1 MWHRD
6 CRTPNRLPGGIM
18 AVMHSK
24 LPALIMLCALIAGCT
39 AKYTVNEPQSPAAAP
54 SSATLKPIA
63 SSTRSDSL
71 LIGLAFSG
79 GGTRAAA
86 FSYGVLE
93 AMADSTIQW
102 DGRERRLSDEIDVIS
117 SVSGGSFTAAYYGL
131 FGDRIFEDYADKFCT
146 KMSRET

>member
-1 MWHRD
+1 MV
-6 CRTPNRLPGGIM
+6 
-18 AVMHSK
+18 VMQPK
-24 LPALIMLCALIAGCT
+24 LMGLIMLCALIAGCS
-39 AKYTVNEPQSPAAAP
+39 AKYTVNEPYSPAAAP
-54 SSATLKPIA
+54 PSAPSKPVA
-63 SSTRSDSL
+63 ANTRSDSL

-131 FGDRIFEDYADKFCT
+131 FGDRIFED
-146 KMSRET
+146 